1 MTVYIYP
8 MNMDT
13 DFPRV
18 VDLLRAVGVKED
30 ARWESALW
38 QVVAVSEGGTIVGY
52 AVAMRTAASPADH
65 LRLSVVVDPAERG
78 AGVAAMLYDD
88 LIQFAWEIGA
98 SSVELA
104 GRVPVRDR
112 VRVATRRGLR
122 LVRGEAAQGECAS
135 ACA

>member
-13 DFPRV
+13 DLPRV
-18 VDLLRAVGVKED
+18 TDLLRTAGMLED
-30 ARWESALW
+30 ADRETPLW
-38 QVVAVSEGGTIVGY
+38 QVVALADGGAIVGY
-52 AVAMRTAASPADH
+52 AAATRAPEMPASQV
-65 LRLSVVVDPAERG
+65 RLSVVVDPSEREV
-78 AGVAAMLYDD
+78 GVAAMLYDD

-98 SSVELA
+98 TAVELVGKVA
-104 GRVPVRDR
+104 VRDR

-122 LVRGEAAQGECAS
+122 LVRCESERVTVS